1 MAVRRMLALRRRRRI
16 VVIATGDT
24 HPRETLASALGSHG
38 PAARN
43 AMVIVALG
51 PRWCQLR
58 RLRGLPRLVDQ
69 RLARAAVRENASRF
83 FLRLSGVMVT
93 SGVDWTAD
101 DGSQGWSVAYD
112 AELVDTLADVCRGAG
127 ATLCAVL
134 PLERFEGWSEEQLAR
149 LTSSHPLAF
158 ARNDIPHGWR
168 WWDRTLLA
176 SLAASALFCWSA
188 PSLAP
193 AAHHSDKA
201 ILTSSASSVPL
212 TLVLARI
219 VAMMPDS
226 AHIASIRLDSS
237 TAELHLAA
245 PRVAVVLRSLDSLR
259 GIRSMEMVGTVVSA
273 ASGSIH
279 HERARLRLATA
290 SDPHGWAAESILPIP
305 SESVSAPTRAL
316 AEARVV
322 EMISD
327 AALRD
332 ALALGGVELLR
343 PARGSDVIRARCSVR
358 GSFGGIVN
366 FLAGLET
373 GQPRLRLRQV
383 ALRGPAG
390 PEHAAATIGP
400 MDVQADFTIEAI
412 ASLRGRN

>member
-1 MAVRRMLALRRRRRI
+1 MALRRRLRI
-16 VVIATGDT
+16 GVIATGDT
-24 HPRETLASALGSHG
+24 HPSEALASALGAHG
-38 PAARN
+38 PAARS

-58 RLRGLPRLVDQ
+58 RLRGLPRLADQ
-69 RLARAAVRENASRF
+69 RLAREAVRGNASRF
-83 FLRLSGVMVT
+83 FLRLSGMMVT
-93 SGVDWTAD
+93 SGVDWTD
-101 DGSQGWSVAYD
+101 DGNSGWSAAYD
-112 AELVDTLADVCRGAG
+112 AEMVNTLADACHTAG
-127 ATLCAVL
+127 ATLGAVV
-134 PLERFEGWSEEQLAR
+134 PLERFEGWNEEQLAR

-158 ARNDIPHGWR
+158 APDDIGHGWR

-176 SLAASALFCWSA
+176 SLAASALFCWFA

-193 AAHHSDKA
+193 AADFSAKA
-201 ILTSSASSVPL
+201 IPTSSTSPIPL

-343 PARGSDVIRARCSVR
+343 PAPSSDVIRARCSVR